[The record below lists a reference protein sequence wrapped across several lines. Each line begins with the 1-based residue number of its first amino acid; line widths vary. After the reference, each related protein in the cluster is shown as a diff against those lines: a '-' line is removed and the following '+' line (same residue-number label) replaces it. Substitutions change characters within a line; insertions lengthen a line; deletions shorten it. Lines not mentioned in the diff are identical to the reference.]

1 MRTPIRFFIALLI
14 PIIFMVGCSDDIRQ
28 TDVSR
33 PSADGIRLS
42 YSVANLYTRGKT
54 SPASESVISDAY
66 LLFFSDSGNFVASV
80 HALKDSD
87 NPECLKFDLPEGLK
101 ENTTYSLVA
110 LANADEFTPSG
121 FSNYSSYLE
130 SFTETPLTQNDS
142 RLLLQF
148 GSPMTPTTI
157 SLLPMKGNADF
168 SFSNTP
174 TGVKI
179 NSAIRFE
186 RIVARID
193 LINAVKEGFEI
204 QGVGLCNWRDSYSPL
219 VEGNNAAGK
228 LNGILSKDGEI
239 CIFEDFP
246 SGENA
251 EKVSLAPAF
260 YCFPSSSEK
269 AAPGDET
276 TTALL
281 LKARYSLDEAPS
293 FYRVNIGESGLPTE
307 LRGNYCHRISIN
319 SVKGSGKPTAKEAYE
334 SKEDSPVEDTDL
346 SIEPIPDAADYSH
359 LVSFE
364 LATPTAHGKIVI
376 DGFEPES
383 FNSFIDLKFSVKA
396 TETSA
401 SDLSVVTDME
411 WPLEGSLSSEPY
423 KKKYFYCPES
433 FTDKSVV
440 DESNT
445 FTTPAT
451 FTLPEDKTFYI
462 SVGAMAPDDPA
473 IKRTLTLSSGEN
485 KVVYDLEIRPRPVII
500 NDIVFTDS
508 KGTINIICDRN
519 YQVYESYGCTVYE
532 ENKTTCWNS
541 DGTKKQAYHYNSYT
555 PMKIPFK
562 TSSDLS
568 ENDNIANETYHSV
581 MHGYTTKYSK
591 RQEFKTKNG
600 QWKNINK
607 YEKDN
612 CQSPFYTSSK
622 IESWGHMRSLLFKE
636 IAGRMKVSKMRM
648 FLISE
653 VPAKDNEISIPICCY
668 FPYDNKDS
676 SSMTYDISNPRG
688 FYTSTTFI
696 KLNGGEPGQCRI
708 IRCNNIEV
716 EVIEVT
722 STSLFEGCVRPV
734 IEITQ
739 EDLNNYKDNCLGYKT
754 GTKPRLSPCVPD
766 TRP

>member
-1 MRTPIRFFIALLI
+1 MRTPILFFIALLI

-42 YSVANLYTRGKT
+42 YSVANLYTRGET

-364 LATPTAHGKIVI
+364 PATPTAHGKIVI

-500 NDIVFTDS
+500 DDVIVEDD
-508 KGTINIICDRN
+508 KGNRYLVADRN
-519 YQVYESYGCTVYE
+519 ILDY
-532 ENKTTCWNS
+532 TTYKDLKCWND
-541 DGTKKQAYHYNSYT
+541 DGTKTQAYHYCSYGA
-555 PMKIPFK
+555 MKIPFK
-562 TSSDLS
+562 TQNDNLS
-568 ENDNIANETYHSV
+568 ESKASETFHIEMLGVTRTYTNRSQIRDRFVNRWRSSSCNDQANCS
-581 MHGYTTKYSK
+581 
-591 RQEFKTKNG
+591 
-600 QWKNINK
+600 
-607 YEKDN
+607 
-612 CQSPFYTSSK
+612 SPFYDSENIKKWGYVNNTIFDAIKSK
-622 IESWGHMRSLLFKE
+622 MC
-636 IAGRMKVSKMRM
+636 VSKLRM
-648 FLISE
+648 FIVSDINALS
-653 VPAKDNEISIPICCY
+653 DNNIIPISCY
-668 FPYDNKDS
+668 FPFFINNNDD
-676 SSMTYDISNPRG
+676 SMTLNDQNIGLFFLGSLTNSNSYTFSKIAFGCVKDTIVVEDIS
-688 FYTSTTFI
+688 
-696 KLNGGEPGQCRI
+696 
-708 IRCNNIEV
+708 
-716 EVIEVT
+716 
-722 STSLFEGCVRPV
+722 STSNYGYARPAR
-734 IEITQ
+734 ILTDDEYNNY
-739 EDLNNYKDNCLGYKT
+739 LNNYLGYD
-754 GTKPRLSPCVPD
+754 KPLKLTPCKPD
-766 TRP
+766 IRE